1 MVIYHSQMRM
11 FCNLAVE
18 IALVAGAAT
27 AQPVIS
33 SGGILNAASY
43 SLSGLPNSGI
53 AQGSIFIA
61 YGTGLGPAVPVA
73 ASESEFPISTTLGG
87 STGISATITSSQVTA
102 AVPLLYGS
110 SNSIVGVVPS
120 KIPVGNGTL
129 TVTFNGRTSVPV
141 TFRVVNNSVGLFS
154 KYTNGI
160 GPGILQNVSPT
171 GAVSDNTV
179 INPARPGQPMILWGT
194 GLGPIDK
201 DDSLGVVVGTINSN
215 TEVYVGNKSVP
226 VIYAGRSGCCVGK
239 DQIVFT
245 VPDDSADAC
254 HVPVVVKTSDGAK
267 SVTSNYVSMAIARGG
282 GACDAGTAAIQTAGA
297 VKFGQISLT
306 RIITE
311 VSLFG
316 TFLFTSDTA
325 SASFGKYDLARY
337 TASQGNYE
345 VGYCTSYLFKGTD
358 YLGGADA
365 VAADVLDAGAALNI
379 TGPKGAKKLNKGS
392 DGSYFLQL
400 AGAPL
405 PGGTSAGPDYLDAG
419 TYTIDNG
426 TGGTG
431 ANAVGPF
438 TATITLPPTALKWE
452 NKDSVKVI
460 DRSQNLEVTWSGG
473 DPNGFVNI
481 VGGSALSTFGAAFV
495 CREKTSAGRF
505 TIPSVAMLNI
515 PLGDLSVLSVGGIS
529 PVKFTAAGLDTGT
542 LTSYG
547 NSAKTVTFQ

>member
-1 MVIYHSQMRM
+1 MKTSGKLI
-11 FCNLAVE
+11 LG
-18 IALVAGAAT
+18 IALLVRAAA
-27 AQPVIS
+27 AQPVVS

-53 AQGSIFIA
+53 AQGSMFVVF
-61 YGTGLGPAVPVA
+61 GSGLGPA
-73 ASESEFPISTTLGG
+73 TL
-87 STGISATITSSQVTA
+87 SQVSAFPLPGTLA
-102 AVPLLYGS
+102 GTSIKVTVNSVKLDVPMVYTLASQICGILP
-110 SNSIVGVVPS
+110 SNT
-120 KIPVGNGTL
+120 PVGTGTL
-129 TVTFNGRTSVPV
+129 TVTYNNQTSAPA
-141 TFRVVNNSVGLFS
+141 TIKVVKTAVGIFS
-154 KYTNGI
+154 INQKGS
-160 GPGILQNVSPT
+160 GPGVLQNVNTETDRP
-171 GAVSDNTV
+171 VNTV
-179 INPARPGQPMILWGT
+179 ISSAKPGQAIILWAV
-194 GLGPIDK
+194 GLGPIAGNDA
-201 DDSLGVVVGTINSN
+201 DGVFPGPLDVDAQVW
-215 TEVYVGNKSVP
+215 VGNKQANVL
-226 VIYAGRSGCCVGK
+226 YKGRSGCCSGI

-245 VPDDSADAC
+245 VPDDAAEAC
-254 HVPVVVKTSDGAK
+254 HVPVVVKTGNVA
-267 SVTSNYVSMAIARGG
+267 SNYVSMAIARSG
-282 GACDAGTAAIQTAGA
+282 GACDAGTAAVQTAGS
-297 VKFGQISLT
+297 VKFGQLSLT

-316 TFLFTSDTA
+316 LTGQFISD
-325 SASFGKYDLARY
+325 SSSGGFGKYDLARY

-358 YLGGADA
+358 YLGGADP
-365 VAADVLDAGAALNI
+365 VAADTLDAGAALNI

-405 PGGTSAGPDYLDAG
+405 PGATSAGPDYLDPG

-438 TATITLPPTALKWE
+438 KAAITLPPALKWE

-481 VGGSALSTFGAAFV
+481 VGGSTLSTFGAAFV

>member
-1 MVIYHSQMRM
+1 MRS
-11 FCNLAVE
+11 FCNLALG
-18 IALVAGAAT
+18 IALLAGAAA
-27 AQPVIS
+27 AQPVVS

-61 YGTGLGPAVPVA
+61 YGTGLGPAVPIE
-73 ASESEFPISTTLGG
+73 ASEAEFPIPTVLGG
-87 STGISATITSSQVTA
+87 STGTSASVTASQVTA
-102 AVPLLYGS
+102 AVPLLYAS
-110 SNSIVGVVPS
+110 SNFIVGVLPS
-120 KIPVGNGTL
+120 KVPVGNGVL
-129 TVTFNGRTSVPV
+129 TVTFNGRTSAPT
-141 TFRVVNNSVGLFS
+141 TFRVAKSSVGLFS
-154 KYTNGI
+154 RSTSGI

-171 GAVSDNTV
+171 GAVALNTV

-194 GLGPIDK
+194 GLGPIDQ
-201 DDSLGVVVGTINSN
+201 DDSLGVVVGTISSN

-226 VIYAGRSGCCVGK
+226 VIYTGRSGCCIGK

-245 VPDDSADAC
+245 VPEDALDGC
-254 HVPVVVKTSDGAK
+254 HVPVVVKTGNVA
-267 SVTSNYVSMAIARGG
+267 SNYVSMAIARGG
-282 GACDAGTAAIQTAGA
+282 GACDAGTAAVQTAGA

-316 TFLFTSDTA
+316 LTGQFTSD
-325 SASFGKYDLARY
+325 SSSGSFGKYDLARY

-358 YLGGADA
+358 YLGGADP
-365 VAADVLDAGAALNI
+365 VAADTLDAGAALNI
-379 TGPKGAKKLNKGS
+379 TGPKGAKKLNKGT

-438 TATITLPPTALKWE
+438 TASIKLPPALKWE

-481 VGGSALSTFGAAFV
+481 VGGSAVSTFGAAFV

>member
-1 MVIYHSQMRM
+1 MG
-11 FCNLAVE
+11 
-18 IALVAGAAT
+18 IAMLAGAAA
-27 AQPVIS
+27 AQPVVS

-53 AQGSIFIA
+53 AQGSMFLVF
-61 YGTGLGPAVPVA
+61 GSGLGPAA
-73 ASESEFPISTTLGG
+73 L
-87 STGISATITSSQVTA
+87 SQVSA
-102 AVPLLYGS
+102 FPLPDNLAGTS
-110 SNSIVGVVPS
+110 MKVTVNGVTQVVPMVYTLAS
-120 KIPVGNGTL
+120 QICGILPSSTPVGTGTL
-129 TVTFNGRTSVPV
+129 TVTYNKQTSAPA
-141 TFRVVNNSVGLFS
+141 TIKVVKTAVGIFAVNQKGS
-154 KYTNGI
+154 
-160 GPGILQNVSPT
+160 GPGVLQNVNTETDRP
-171 GAVSDNTV
+171 VNTV
-179 INPARPGQPMILWGT
+179 INSAKPGQAMILWAV
-194 GLGPIDK
+194 GLGPIAGNDANGIFAGPL
-201 DDSLGVVVGTINSN
+201 DVDAQVW
-215 TEVYVGNKSVP
+215 VGNKQAN
-226 VIYAGRSGCCVGK
+226 VIYKGRSGCCSGI
-239 DQIVFT
+239 DQIAFT
-245 VPDDSADAC
+245 VPDDAADAC
-254 HVPVVVKTSDGAK
+254 HVPVVVKTGD
-267 SVTSNYVSMAIARGG
+267 VVSNYVSMAIARGG
-282 GACDAGTAAIQTAGA
+282 GACDAGTAAVQTAGA
-297 VKFGQISLT
+297 VKSGQISLT

-316 TFLFTSDTA
+316 LTGQFTSD
-325 SASFGKYDLARY
+325 SSSGSFGKYDLARY
-337 TASQGNYE
+337 TASQGTYE

-379 TGPKGAKKLNKGS
+379 TGPKGAKKLNKGT

-419 TYTIDNG
+419 PYTVDNG
-426 TGGTG
+426 TGGTV

-438 TATITLPPTALKWE
+438 TASIKLLPALKWE

-460 DRSQNLEVTWSGG
+460 DRLRNLEVTWSGG